1 VKSVRYL
8 LDTNICIY
16 IAKRRPPE
24 VAARFERLS
33 PGQVGM
39 SMVTYG
45 ELLFGAEKSQHPEQ
59 ATERLHCFVEL
70 VPVLALPEESPL
82 HYARIRAELERAG
95 TPIGANDLWIAAH
108 ALATNLILV
117 SNNLG
122 EFGRVSGL
130 QSENW
135 AH

>member
-1 VKSVRYL
+1 MTAVRYL

-45 ELLFGAEKSQHPEQ
+45 ELLFGAEKSQHPQ
-59 ATERLHCFVEL
+59 AAAERLDRFVEL
-70 VPVLALPEESPL
+70 IPVLELPGDSPR
-82 HYARIRAELERAG
+82 HYARIRVELERVG

-108 ALATNLILV
+108 ALAANLILV
-117 SNNLG
+117 SNNLK

>member
-59 ATERLHCFVEL
+59 ATGRLHCFVEL